1 MATTVQRPPD
11 AANGDP
17 VPSQHPENNE
27 NGRKSSSRQKHAGA
41 GQTQKHSSRS
51 FSERAKNLPPDWMD
65 KPLPPEPFD
74 SLEDDGYSTPTRR
87 PHSQKTP
94 APAPQDDSPRDES
107 TPPTIPNSQQTTPVS
122 RAGTVRSKDQRGDW
136 ASDRSPLQKLE
147 VTLTGIS
154 KEEKRA
160 RVMEA
165 ELQLK
170 ERMERQNTG
179 DNDHN
184 QSSSPAQRSASTT
197 RESAKPRAAT
207 SQKTRTV
214 RDAQEASR
222 SKEQQYPTE
231 NVHSEKPD
239 TAHRRESSFRYGQ
252 VPPSGELNYVKPST
266 AQAVAIGT
274 APRRAV
280 SVSHRPQQQQQST
293 RPANRN
299 SIQEVP
305 KRTVSQLDPV
315 SVPPRKAVP
324 GQVDTSGIGQPR
336 APYPDLRP
344 VQQRA
349 SYTPGMYPKQDA
361 MVSGA
366 IQQPGGGRDLDQTAS
381 SESTTQSKP
390 KRQTVSF
397 NVPPPTPPPLSE
409 WKGAPVARLC
419 LSDFEFQSLD
429 VPRGKAWWE
438 GGTSNRR
445 RSRGLPNTYQ
455 PPVQKPKPKCKH
467 PTYHC
472 LFKR

>member
-11 AANGDP
+11 TANGDP
-17 VPSQHPENNE
+17 MPSQQPENE
-27 NGRKSSSRQKHAGA
+27 AGRKQSSRQKHAPA
-41 GQTQKHSSRS
+41 GQTQHYSSRS

-65 KPLPPEPFD
+65 KPLPPEPWD
-74 SLEDDGYSTPTRR
+74 SLEDHGYSTLTRR
-87 PHSQKTP
+87 PHSRNP
-94 APAPQDDSPRDES
+94 SAPAPQDDSPRDES
-107 TPPTIPNSQQTTPVS
+107 TPPTIPSSQQTTPVS
-122 RAGTVRSKDQRGDW
+122 RADTVRSKEQRGDW

-165 ELQLK
+165 ELRLK
-170 ERMERQNTG
+170 ERMERQKTG
-179 DNDHN
+179 SNEHN
-184 QSSSPAQRSASTT
+184 QTSSSAQKPAGTT
-197 RESAKPRAAT
+197 RKSAQPRAAT
-207 SQKTRTV
+207 SQKARPV
-214 RDAQEASR
+214 RDAQETNR
-222 SKEQQYPTE
+222 SKEQQHLPE
-231 NVHSEKPD
+231 NVHREKPD
-239 TAHRRESSFRYGQ
+239 TVHGREPSFRYAP
-252 VPPSGELNYVKPST
+252 VPAGELNYVKPST

-280 SVSHRPQQQQQST
+280 SVSHRPQQQPQST
-293 RPANRN
+293 RPPNRN

-305 KRTVSQLDPV
+305 KRAVSQVDPV

-324 GQVDTSGIGQPR
+324 GQVDTRGIGQPR
-336 APYPDLRP
+336 APYPDLRPDLRP

-349 SYTPGMYPKQDA
+349 SYTPGMYPTQDA

-366 IQQPGGGRDLDQTAS
+366 IQQPAGETAS

-397 NVPPPTPPPLSE
+397 NVPPPTPPPLFE

-438 GGTSNRR
+438 GGNGNRR

-455 PPVQKPKPKCKH
+455 PPVQKPKCKH
-467 PTYHC
+467 LPSRSP
-472 LFKR
+472 FEK

>member
-1 MATTVQRPPD
+1 MATTAVQRPQD
-11 AANGDP
+11 TANGDP
-17 VPSQHPENNE
+17 VPSQQPENNE
-27 NGRKSSSRQKHAGA
+27 NGRKSSSRQKHASA
-41 GQTQKHSSRS
+41 GRS
-51 FSERAKNLPPDWMD
+51 FSERAKNLPPNWMD
-65 KPLPPEPFD
+65 KPLPPEPFE

-87 PHSQKTP
+87 PQSRKTP
-94 APAPQDDSPRDES
+94 APAPQDESPRDES
-107 TPPTIPNSQQTTPVS
+107 TPPTIPSSQQTTPVS

-165 ELQLK
+165 ELRLK
-170 ERMERQNTG
+170 ERMERQKTG
-179 DNDHN
+179 SNDHN
-184 QSSSPAQRSASTT
+184 QSSSPAQKLASTT

-207 SQKTRTV
+207 SQKTRPV

-222 SKEQQYPTE
+222 SKEQRYSPE
-231 NVHSEKPD
+231 NAHSEKPNP
-239 TAHRRESSFRYGQ
+239 AHGREPSFRYAP

-280 SVSHRPQQQQQST
+280 SVSHRPQQQQQQQQSA
-293 RPANRN
+293 RPPNRN

-366 IQQPGGGRDLDQTAS
+366 IQQPGGGKDLAQTAS

-455 PPVQKPKPKCKH
+455 PPVQKPKCKH
-467 PTYHC
+467 PIYHC
-472 LFKR
+472 PFKQ